1 MDLFLSKIDQIT
13 YSHVSDPCSTEL
25 SLRFLFL
32 KATIE
37 DVVVSVVI
45 VVVVV
50 GSLR

>member
-1 MDLFLSKIDQIT
+1 MDLFLSKIDQIA
-13 YSHVSDPCSTEL
+13 YSHVSDPCGTEL
-25 SLRFLFL
+25 SLRCLFL

-50 GSLR
+50 GSLL